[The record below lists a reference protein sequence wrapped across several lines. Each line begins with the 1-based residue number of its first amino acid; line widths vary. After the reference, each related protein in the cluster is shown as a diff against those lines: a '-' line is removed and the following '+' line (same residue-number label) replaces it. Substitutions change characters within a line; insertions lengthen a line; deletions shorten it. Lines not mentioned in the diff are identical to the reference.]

1 MKRYLYSGETE
12 NLKREQCD
20 VLVIGSGIAGLYSAL
35 HIDPKY
41 KVMVVTKTKVDGSN
55 SWLAQGGIASV
66 IAPDDFFDSHI
77 EDTLVAG
84 AGLCDRKAVEVLVD
98 EGPRNIQELIAD
110 NVPFD
115 HNPEGDLE
123 ITREGGHSHR
133 RIVHAGGDA
142 TGRETTKRLGEIV
155 MTKENIEVKFETY
168 MVDIL
173 TDEKGVCGALINDG
187 DYKVVECRNLI
198 LATGGIGHIYLSS
211 TNPAGAIGDGIC
223 AAARAGAEIFGMELV
238 QFHPTTLAIGS
249 MENAERAFLISEAV
263 RGEGGILRNQ
273 RGEAFMQGKHP
284 RADLAPR
291 DIVTRAIL
299 SEMKKEHLDNVW
311 LDVSSMDE
319 EFFKHRFPTIY
330 QKCHDEGIDVPR
342 EYIPI
347 RPSQHY
353 QMGGIQT
360 DLDGKTNVEGLYA
373 AGECAWTGI
382 HGANRLASNSMLEC
396 LVFGRRAA
404 EYINGHFRS
413 SEGGVAAGRDEAKG
427 KCTDVENKQLEV
439 RKIVSEYANA
449 VRTRKGL
456 AKGKQL
462 MDKISEKAD
471 KIKLVDPKDY
481 DYYNMV
487 CTAKMILD
495 GANERK
501 ESIGAHYIED

>member
-35 HIDPKY
+35 HINPEH
-41 KVMVVTKTKVDGSN
+41 KVMIVTKTKVDGSN

-98 EGPRNIQELIAD
+98 EGPKNIQELIAD

-142 TGRETTKRLGEIV
+142 TGRETTKRLGEIA
-155 MTKENIEVKFETY
+155 MSKKNIEVKFETY

-173 TDEKGVCGALINDG
+173 TDEKGVCGALVNDG
-187 DYKVVECRNLI
+187 EYKIIECRNMI

-223 AAARAGAEIFGMELV
+223 SAARAGAEIFGMELV

-249 MENAERAFLISEAV
+249 MENSERAFLISEAV

-404 EYINGHFRS
+404 EYINGHFRAP
-413 SEGGVAAGRDEAKG
+413 EGGVKAGRDESTD
-427 KCTDVENKQLEV
+427 KCAEIDNKQLEV

-456 AKGKQL
+456 AEGKKL
-462 MDKISEKAD
+462 MDEISAKAD
-471 KIKLVDPKDY
+471 KLKLVNPEDY

>member
-427 KCTDVENKQLEV
+427 TCTDVENKQLEV

>member
-1 MKRYLYSGETE
+1 MKRYLYSGDTE
-12 NLKREQCD
+12 KLERVQCD
-20 VLVIGSGIAGLYSAL
+20 VLIIGSGIAGLYSAL
-35 HIDPKY
+35 HIDKNH
-41 KVMVVTKTKVDGSN
+41 KVIVITKTQVDGSN

-142 TGRETTKRLGEIV
+142 TGRETTKRLGEIAL
-155 MTKENIEVKFETY
+155 TKENIEVKFNTY
-168 MVDIL
+168 MVDL
-173 TDEKGVCGALINDG
+173 FTDEHGVTGALINDG
-187 DYKVVECRNLI
+187 EYKIVECSNII
-198 LATGGIGHIYLSS
+198 LATGGIGHIYLST
-211 TNPAGAIGDGIC
+211 TNPKGAIGDGIC
-223 AAARAGAEIFGMELV
+223 SAVRAGAETYGMELV

-249 MENAERAFLISEAV
+249 MENSERAFLISEAV

-299 SEMKKEHLDNVW
+299 AEMKKENIDNVW
-311 LDVSSMDE
+311 LDVSSMSE

-330 QKCHDEGIDVPR
+330 QKCHESGIDVPR

-353 QMGGIQT
+353 QMGGVKT
-360 DLDGKTNVEGLYA
+360 DLNGKTNVDGLYA

-404 EYINGHFRS
+404 EYINDNFRPTVKNIEVSKDNS
-413 SEGGVAAGRDEAKG
+413 SIES
-427 KCTDVENKQLEV
+427 TDVERKQLEV
-439 RKIVSEYANA
+439 RKIVSTYANA
-449 VRTRKGL
+449 VRTRQGL
-456 AKGKQL
+456 AKGKEL
-462 MDKISEKAD
+462 IDDISAKAD
-471 KIKLVDPKDY
+471 KLKLVTQEDY

-495 GANERK
+495 GANNRK
-501 ESIGAHYIED
+501 ESIGAHYIEG

>member
-1 MKRYLYSGETE
+1 MKRYLYSGETDG
-12 NLKREQCD
+12 LKRVKCD
-20 VLVIGSGIAGLYSAL
+20 VLVVGSGIAGLYSAL
-35 HIDPKY
+35 HIDKKY
-41 KVMVVTKTKVDGSN
+41 KVMIVTKTKVDGSN

-77 EDTLVAG
+77 DDTLVAG

-98 EGPRNIQELIAD
+98 EGPENIRELIAD

-142 TGRETTKRLGEIV
+142 TGRETTKRLGEIAL
-155 MTKENIEVKFETY
+155 TKKNIEVKFETY

-173 TDEKGVCGALINDG
+173 TDSRGVCGALINDG
-187 DYKVVECRNLI
+187 EYKIVECGNII
-198 LATGGIGHIYLSS
+198 LATGGIGHLYLST

-223 AAARAGAEIFGMELV
+223 SAVRAGAEVFGMELV

-249 MENAERAFLISEAV
+249 KENSERAFLISEAV

-299 SEMKKEHLDNVW
+299 SEMKKEKLDNVW

-342 EYIPI
+342 QFIPI

-353 QMGGIQT
+353 QMGGIKT
-360 DLDGKTNVEGLYA
+360 DLDAKTNVEGLFA

-404 EYINGHFRS
+404 NYINSHFRKG
-413 SEGGVAAGRDEAKG
+413 SEPVSAGRDDSGEVCREIDK
-427 KCTDVENKQLEV
+427 KQLEV
-439 RKIVSEYANA
+439 REIVSEYANA
-449 VRTRKGL
+449 VRTKEGL
-456 AKGKQL
+456 AEGKRL
-462 MDKISEKAD
+462 IDNLYNSAD
-471 KIKLVDPKDY
+471 KLKLTTQKDY
-481 DYYNMV
+481 DYYNMLS
-487 CTAKMILD
+487 TAKMILD

-501 ESIGAHYIED
+501 VSIGAHYIED

>member
-35 HIDPKY
+35 HIDPQY

-187 DYKVVECRNLI
+187 EYKVVECRNLI

-223 AAARAGAEIFGMELV
+223 AAARAGAKIFGMELV

-249 MENAERAFLISEAV
+249 KENAERAFLISEAV

-299 SEMKKEHLDNVW
+299 SEMRKEHIDNVW

-319 EFFKHRFPTIY
+319 EFFIHRFPTIY

-360 DLDGKTNVEGLYA
+360 DLDGKTSVEGLYA

-413 SEGGVAAGRDEAKG
+413 SEGGVVAGRDESKG
-427 KCTDVENKQLEV
+427 KCTDVEDKQLEV

-456 AKGKQL
+456 IKGKQL

-471 KIKLVDPKDY
+471 KIKLVNPKDY

>member
-1 MKRYLYSGETE
+1 M
-12 NLKREQCD
+12 
-20 VLVIGSGIAGLYSAL
+20 A
-35 HIDPKY
+35 
-41 KVMVVTKTKVDGSN
+41 
-55 SWLAQGGIASV
+55 
-66 IAPDDFFDSHI
+66 
-77 EDTLVAG
+77 
-84 AGLCDRKAVEVLVD
+84 
-98 EGPRNIQELIAD
+98 
-110 NVPFD
+110 
-115 HNPEGDLE
+115 
-123 ITREGGHSHR
+123 
-133 RIVHAGGDA
+133 
-142 TGRETTKRLGEIV
+142 
-155 MTKENIEVKFETY
+155 
-168 MVDIL
+168 
-173 TDEKGVCGALINDG
+173 
-187 DYKVVECRNLI
+187 
-198 LATGGIGHIYLSS
+198 
-211 TNPAGAIGDGIC
+211 
-223 AAARAGAEIFGMELV
+223 
-238 QFHPTTLAIGS
+238 TTLAIGS
-249 MENAERAFLISEAV
+249 KEQSERAFLISEAV

-299 SEMKKEHLDNVW
+299 SEMRKEQIDNVW

-360 DLDGKTNVEGLYA
+360 DLYGKTSVEGLYA

-413 SEGGVAAGRDEAKG
+413 SEGGVVAGRDESKD
-427 KCTDVENKQLEV
+427 KCTDVEDKQLEV

-456 AKGKQL
+456 IKGKKL
-462 MDKISEKAD
+462 IDEISEKAD
-471 KIKLVDPKDY
+471 KIKLVNPKDY